1 MSCNILAI
9 ETSCDDTC
17 ASIISDGVILSNII
31 SSQKIHA
38 QYGGVVPELSAREH
52 LSSLPCVVRRS
63 LEEAHVDFDNLSAVA
78 FTCGPGLR
86 GPLLVGS
93 TYSKSL
99 SLALGNIPLIAV
111 NHLLGHVFAG
121 CITRGLKFP
130 FLCLLVSG
138 GNTMIVKVSSFS
150 EIDILCQTVDDA
162 LGEAYDKIAKIM
174 GLEYP
179 GGKIID
185 SLAQKGD
192 KLMFKFPTV
201 NISDDKMSFSGLKT
215 AFRLFIEKNSQT
227 NAAFIENNINDICA
241 SIQHHLLNTVVKK
254 LIFWIKETGI
264 RTLSIGGGVASNIG
278 LRDMLSKLAVDM
290 CLEFIVPKPEYCVDN
305 AAMIAFCAY
314 EKYKHGFF
322 VGYDCDT
329 NPKLKI

>member
-52 LSSLPCVVRRS
+52 LSSLPCVVQRS
-63 LEEAHVDFDNLSAVA
+63 LEEAHVDFDKLSAVA
-78 FTCGPGLR
+78 FTYGPGLH
-86 GPLLVGS
+86 GSLLVGA
-93 TYSKSL
+93 TYAKSL
-99 SLALGNIPLIAV
+99 SLALGSKPLIAV
-111 NHLLGHVFAG
+111 NHLWGHVFASS
-121 CITRGLKFP
+121 IDNEVKFP

-150 EIDILCQTVDDA
+150 KIDILCQTVDDA

-185 SLAQKGD
+185 SLAKKED
-192 KLMFKFPTV
+192 EFMFRFPTV
-201 NISDDKMSFSGLKT
+201 KISDDKMSFSGLKT
-215 AFRLFIEKNSQT
+215 AFRLFIENGRC
-227 NAAFIENNINDICA
+227 ENKHFVEENMNDICA
-241 SIQHHLLNTVVKK
+241 SIQHHLLNTVVRK

-264 RTLSIGGGVASNIG
+264 RTLTIGGGVASNVG
-278 LRDMLSKLAVDM
+278 LRNMLKEISADMKLK
-290 CLEFIVPKPEYCVDN
+290 LIIPKQEYCVDN

-322 VGYDCDT
+322 VDYDHATD
-329 NPKLKI
+329 PKLKI

>member
-31 SSQKIHA
+31 SSQKVHA

-52 LSSLPCVVRRS
+52 LSSLPCVVQRS
-63 LEEAHVDFDNLSAVA
+63 LEEAHVDFDKLSAVA
-78 FTCGPGLR
+78 FTCGPGLQ
-86 GPLLVGS
+86 GPLLVGA
-93 TYSKSL
+93 TYAKSL
-99 SLALGNIPLIAV
+99 SFALNIPLIAV
-111 NHLLGHVFAG
+111 NHLCGNVFAG
-121 CITRGLKFP
+121 CITRGLKSP

-185 SLAQKGD
+185 SLAKKGD
-192 KLMFKFPTV
+192 EFMFRFPTV
-201 NISDDKMSFSGLKT
+201 KISDDKMSFSGLKT

-227 NAAFIENNINDICA
+227 NAAFIENNINNICA
-241 SIQHHLLNTVVKK
+241 SIQHHLLNTVVRK
-254 LIFWIKETGI
+254 LIFWIKGTGI
-264 RTLSIGGGVASNIG
+264 RTLTIGGGVASNMG
-278 LRDMLSKLAVDM
+278 LRKMLSDLAADM
-290 CLEFIVPKPEYCVDN
+290 CLEFIVPKQEYCVDN

-322 VGYDCDT
+322 VDYDHATD
-329 NPKLKI
+329 PKLKI

>member
-17 ASIISDGVILSNII
+17 VSIISDGVILSNII

-52 LSSLPCVVRRS
+52 LSSLPCIVQRS
-63 LEEAHVDFDNLSAVA
+63 LEEAHVDFDKLSAVA
-78 FTCGPGLR
+78 FTCGPGLQ
-86 GPLLVGS
+86 GPLLVGA
-93 TYSKSL
+93 TYAKSL
-99 SLALGNIPLIAV
+99 SFALNIPLIAV
-111 NHLLGHVFAG
+111 NHLCGHVFAG
-121 CITRGLKFP
+121 CIASELTFP

-138 GNTMIVKVSSFS
+138 GNTMIVKATSFS
-150 EIDILCQTVDDA
+150 DVEVLCRTVDDA

-185 SLAQKGD
+185 SLAKKGD
-192 KLMFKFPTV
+192 EFMFRFPTV
-201 NISDDKMSFSGLKT
+201 KISDDKMSFSGLKT

-227 NAAFIENNINDICA
+227 NAAFIENNINNICA
-241 SIQHHLLNTVVKK
+241 SIQHHLLNTVVRK
-254 LIFWIKETGI
+254 LIFWIKGTGI
-264 RTLSIGGGVASNIG
+264 RTLTIGGGVASNVG
-278 LRDMLSKLAVDM
+278 LRNMLKEISADMKLK
-290 CLEFIVPKPEYCVDN
+290 LIIPKQEYCVDN

-322 VGYDCDT
+322 VDYDHATDS
-329 NPKLKI
+329 KLKI

>member
-52 LSSLPCVVRRS
+52 LCALPAVVKRA
-63 LEEAHVDFDNLSAVA
+63 LDGANLDFGQLSAVA
-78 FTCGPGLR
+78 FTCGPGLH
-86 GPLLVGS
+86 GSLLVGS
-93 TYSKSL
+93 TYAKSL
-99 SLALGNIPLIAV
+99 SFALNIPLIAV
-111 NHLLGHVFAG
+111 NHLCGHVFASS
-121 CITRGLKFP
+121 IDNEVNFP

-150 EIDILCQTVDDA
+150 KIDILCQTVDDA

-185 SLAQKGD
+185 SLAKKED
-192 KLMFKFPTV
+192 EFMFRFPTV
-201 NISDDKMSFSGLKT
+201 KISDDKMSFSGLKT
-215 AFRLFIEKNSQT
+215 AFRLFIENGRC
-227 NAAFIENNINDICA
+227 ENKHFVEENMNDICA
-241 SIQHHLLNTVVKK
+241 SIQHHLLNTVVRK

-264 RTLSIGGGVASNIG
+264 RTLTIGGGVASNMG
-278 LRDMLSKLAVDM
+278 LRKMLSDLAADM
-290 CLEFIVPKPEYCVDN
+290 CLEFIVPKQEYCVDN

-322 VGYDCDT
+322 VDYDHATDS
-329 NPKLKI
+329 KLKI